1 MEGGMKYGA
10 LSNPKYA
17 WKCSTLLRK
26 DMGFVLPSL
35 VVRIGILVVSW
46 KNMDTRPFS
55 RILISKGVVAKLKII
70 LSIFLREFPY

>member
-1 MEGGMKYGA
+1 
-10 LSNPKYA
+10 
-17 WKCSTLLRK
+17 
-26 DMGFVLPSL
+26 MGFVLPSL